1 MPTVAVEQALGES
14 PGQRGRALLAI
25 PEGQWFDRKSAR
37 VASRQ
42 LAEALVA
49 FANAEGGTVVVGLH
63 KNQVEG
69 VEAVGAAKLSEWQQ
83 TALDFTQ
90 PAVRCSSK
98 LFECRRADDSPDHL
112 LVIEVEESQQVH
124 ATNKDEVFLRVGDE
138 TRKLNF
144 DQRRE
149 LLYDKGQASFE
160 ATPLGEATFGGDLD
174 SGLLTSYAEAL
185 NHPDPERL
193 LHARGLL
200 TRDGQVTT
208 AAVLLFGAHPQ
219 QWLPEACVRVL
230 RYRGAER
237 GTGVRQNLIHD
248 IRVEG
253 SIPHQLSE
261 ARQVIFDL
269 LPTRRALTEN
279 GRFEPVPLVPE
290 DAWLEGLVNAV
301 IHRSYNISGDHVRVD
316 IFDDRIEIESPGR
329 FPGLVHPRNPREVTR
344 FARNPRIARVCADL
358 RFGQELG
365 EGIRRIFDEMNLAG
379 LADPYYTQTSGSVRL
394 TLSFQ
399 AIDRELEQRL
409 PEGARD
415 ILRLIRDAE
424 RVSTGDVAEATG
436 ESRPVVL
443 RHLRALR
450 DEGLIDW
457 VGQSPRDP
465 RAYWKR
471 RIE

>member
-1 MPTVAVEQALGES
+1 MSTIQVELALGES
-14 PGQRGRALLAI
+14 PAQRGDALLAI
-25 PEGQWFDRKSAR
+25 PESQWFDRKSAR
-37 VASRQ
+37 IAPRQ

-49 FANAEGGTVVVGLH
+49 FANAEGGTLVIGLH
-63 KNQVEG
+63 KGRVEG
-69 VEAVGAAKLSEWQQ
+69 VRSVGSAKLSGWQQ

-90 PAVRCSSK
+90 PAVPCSSR
-98 LFECRRADDSPDHL
+98 LIECRRDDGSPDHL
-112 LVIEVEESQQVH
+112 LVIEIEASQQVH
-124 ATNKDEVFLRVGDE
+124 ATSKDEAFLRVGDE

-160 ATPLGEATFGGDLD
+160 TTPLGEITLNDLD
-174 SGLLTSYAEAL
+174 TDLLTSYAEAL

-200 TRDGQVTT
+200 TRAGQVTT
-208 AAVLLFGAHPQ
+208 AAILLFGEHPQ

-237 GTGVRQNLIHD
+237 GTGARQSLIHD

-261 ARQVIFDL
+261 ARQMIFGL
-269 LPTRRALTEN
+269 LPTRRALTGT
-279 GRFEPVPLVPE
+279 GRFESVPLVPE

-316 IFDDRIEIESPGR
+316 VFDDRVEIESPGR
-329 FPGLVHPRNPREVTR
+329 FPGLVDPHNPREVTR

-379 LADPYYTQTSGSVRL
+379 LADPDYTQTSGSVRL

-399 AIDRELEQRL
+399 AVDRELEQRL

-424 RVSTGDVAEATG
+424 RVSTGDVVAATG

-457 VGQSPRDP
+457 IGQSPQDP